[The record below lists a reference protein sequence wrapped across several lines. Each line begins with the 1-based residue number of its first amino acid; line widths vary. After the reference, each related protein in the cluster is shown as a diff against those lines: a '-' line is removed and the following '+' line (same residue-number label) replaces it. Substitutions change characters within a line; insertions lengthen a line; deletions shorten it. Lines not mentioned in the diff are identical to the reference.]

1 VIAISDELAVP
12 LDAVKESLAT
22 FRGVARRFTVVS
34 EPAGVT
40 LVDDYGHHPVEVR
53 ATLQAA
59 RNAYRQR
66 ILVAFQPHRYTRTS
80 ALFHEFAQAFD
91 QADSVFVS
99 DIYAAG
105 EAPIAGVNSE
115 ALALEMTRNGHRSA
129 QYVADREELCQR
141 VAAAARPGDVVIA
154 LGAGDINRSLARIE
168 QLINGRGPATG
179 QEQA

>member
-1 VIAISDELAVP
+1 
-12 LDAVKESLAT
+12 
-22 FRGVARRFTVVS
+22 
-34 EPAGVT
+34 
-40 LVDDYGHHPVEVR
+40 
-53 ATLQAA
+53 
-59 RNAYRQR
+59 
-66 ILVAFQPHRYTRTS
+66 
-80 ALFHEFAQAFD
+80 
-91 QADSVFVS
+91 VS